1 MKDIT
6 NLTKDEYDLLNDSGM
21 LFEYYPE
28 ATGIYDDDVINVRKK
43 QTDEMFA
50 RRRKIHHTFHKF
62 QKWTINTFGKD
73 LKIKR
78 KVKFDLGN
86 GKKKTITCHDYND
99 YELSKRLCG
108 YDVMVKVENYIKR
121 SCPEIR
127 IVHCDDAIYAGSIIL
142 LIPHPTHGI
151 SVMYIP
157 QLTGIQNHFFLY
169 GGHYKMLLEELK
181 KMETVYDKEDLI

>member
-1 MKDIT
+1 MKSLKYVT
-6 NLTKDEYDLLNDSGM
+6 EDEYSLLIESGM
-21 LFEYYPE
+21 LFEHYPD
-28 ATGIYDDDVINVRKK
+28 ATGRYEDDCEIPRK
-43 QTDEMFA
+43 EMGEKMIENG
-50 RRRKIHHTFHKF
+50 RKVHETYHRF
-62 QKWTINTFGKD
+62 QKWLINTFGKD
-73 LKIKR
+73 LKVKR
-78 KVKFDLGN
+78 KVKFNLGN
-86 GKKKTITCHDYND
+86 GKTKTITCHDYND
-99 YELSKRLCG
+99 YELSKRICG

-151 SVMYIP
+151 TVMYIP

-169 GGHYKMLLEELK
+169 GGHYMMLLDELK